1 MIRKSILG
9 SALLLASLL
18 TAPAH
23 AEVQVLTS
31 IKPLQLIA
39 AAIQEGTGSTPDVLL
54 PPGASPHEYS
64 LRPSDLRKLQEA
76 RLFYWI
82 GPDMEVFLSQPL
94 ATRSHPSLAVQS
106 LPQLTL
112 RHFGDESADGH
123 GQEPEA
129 GQDEHEHEHDHAHQS
144 GSLDAHLWLLP
155 GNARL
160 IARRMTSDLSAAD
173 PDNAATYQA
182 NYQAFGRRL
191 DNLDAYLHDRLKP
204 LRHKPFFVFHEAFDY
219 FEQAYGLRHRGVFAI
234 SSEVQPGARHVA
246 AMREQLQAAG
256 ASCIFSEP
264 PQPPRLAHTLSQGL
278 PVTLATLDALG
289 YDLSV
294 DAHGYEALLSR
305 MGGNLAGCL
314 ERL

>member
-1 MIRKSILG
+1 MIRKRILG

-18 TAPAH
+18 AAPAQ
-23 AEVQVLTS
+23 AAVQVLTS

-76 RLFYWI
+76 GLFYWI
-82 GPDMEVFLSQPL
+82 GADMEVFLKQPL
-94 ATRSHPSLAVQS
+94 AVRSGPSLAVQD
-106 LPQLTL
+106 LPELAL
-112 RHFGDESADGH
+112 RHFGEHDAHASAH
-123 GQEPEA
+123 GEPVA
-129 GQDEHEHEHDHAHQS
+129 DDDHDHAHQP

-160 IARRMTSDLSAAD
+160 IAQRMTADLSAAD

-182 NYQAFGRRL
+182 NYKAFSQRL
-191 DNLDAYLHDRLKP
+191 NNLEAYLHDRLKP
-204 LRHKPFFVFHEAFDY
+204 LQRKPFFVFHEAFDY
-219 FEQAYGLRHRGVFAI
+219 FEQAYGLQHRGVFAI
-234 SSEVQPGARHVA
+234 SSEVQPGAQHVA

-264 PQPPRLAHTLSQGL
+264 PQPPRLARTLSQGL

-289 YDLSV
+289 YDLAV
-294 DAHGYEALLSR
+294 DGHGYEALLSR
-305 MGGNLAGCL
+305 LGNGLADCL
-314 ERL
+314 EKL